1 MQKIP
6 HIKLYTNFVF
16 ASRAVD
22 KICTLRAKFYI
33 PYILYAL
40 AKRALVWYNESIK
53 NMEIT
58 MEIRAC
64 AKINLY
70 LDVTA
75 KRSDG
80 YHEIVSIMQSVDLC
94 DLVRVTVHT
103 QKKGGILLR
112 CDGGL
117 PCDARNLAYRA
128 ASAYFANNVPCE
140 IEIDVQKHIPAQ
152 AGLAGGSTDCAAVL
166 RALNLHFEKYSEREL
181 IKLGA
186 SLGADVPFCLV
197 GGTQITRGIGEIMQ
211 PCVPM
216 PDCYIVIA
224 RGGEGVSTPQAYRAL
239 DDVYGDFAAQK
250 EGSEARLSRL
260 LEGMQSGDLAQMSR
274 GMYNVFESVVLP
286 VHRVANA
293 LRQSMLDGGATIAMM
308 SGSGPSIVGIFANC
322 EDAQKTRDHIAAQGI
337 AAFVCKPVNQ

>member
-6 HIKLYTNFVF
+6 HIKLYTNFGF
-16 ASRAVD
+16 ASRAGG
-22 KICTLRAKFYI
+22 KICALCAKFHI
-33 PYILYAL
+33 PYILYTL
-40 AKRALVWYNESIK
+40 AKRARVWYNKSRK
-53 NMEIT
+53 NMEDD

-94 DLVRVTVHT
+94 DLVRVTVHA
-103 QKKGGILLR
+103 QKQGGIVLR

-128 ASAYFANNVPCE
+128 ASAYFEGNVPCE
-140 IEIDVQKHIPAQ
+140 IEIDVQKHIPAE

-166 RALNLHFEKYSEREL
+166 RALNLQFGKYSEQEL
-181 IKLGA
+181 IALGA

-216 PDCYIVIA
+216 PDCYIAIA

-239 DDVYGDFAAQK
+239 DDLYGDFAAQK

-260 LEGMQSGDLAQMSR
+260 LEGMQSGDLAQMTR

-286 VHRVANA
+286 VHSVANA
-293 LRQSMLDGGATIAMM
+293 LKQRMLDGGATFAMM
-308 SGSGPSIVGIFANC
+308 SGSGPSIVGIFADR
-322 EDAQKTRDHIAAQGI
+322 EAAQKTCDHIAAQGV
-337 AAFVCKPVNQ
+337 AAFVCKPVNH